1 MFLDERDLRILPCFL
16 ILRQPQHPSAKVA
29 IVAHVATTDSP
40 TERGPWVSTKLLW
53 RTPQSTQYSVT
64 LRDMMRLAGGGTVI
78 KVAQRDLWIYSAI
91 FVDILSIFTHIS
103 LKNPRYLEKSCTKK
117 ED

>member
-1 MFLDERDLRILPCFL
+1 MVFL
-16 ILRQPQHPSAKVA
+16 
-29 IVAHVATTDSP
+29 
-40 TERGPWVSTKLLW
+40 
-53 RTPQSTQYSVT
+53 
-64 LRDMMRLAGGGTVI
+64 MTVNTI
-78 KVAQRDLWIYSAI
+78 KVAQRDMWIYSAI